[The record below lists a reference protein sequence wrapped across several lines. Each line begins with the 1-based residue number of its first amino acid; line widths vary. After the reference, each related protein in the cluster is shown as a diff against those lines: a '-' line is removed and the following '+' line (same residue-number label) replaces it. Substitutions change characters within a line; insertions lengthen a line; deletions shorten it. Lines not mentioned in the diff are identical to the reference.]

1 MSDPISRREALSL
14 LAVAAAG
21 GALLTR
27 EAFAEEADNAGTAL
41 MPGADVCV
49 ITPETTA
56 GPFYFDPA
64 LERRDDESPM

>member
-27 EAFAEEADNAGTAL
+27 EAFAEEAGNAGTAL
-41 MPGADVCV
+41 MPEPPGARRPMPLRARGDSRRR
-49 ITPETTA
+49 A
-56 GPFYFDPA
+56 AALGPG
-64 LERRDDESPM
+64 R